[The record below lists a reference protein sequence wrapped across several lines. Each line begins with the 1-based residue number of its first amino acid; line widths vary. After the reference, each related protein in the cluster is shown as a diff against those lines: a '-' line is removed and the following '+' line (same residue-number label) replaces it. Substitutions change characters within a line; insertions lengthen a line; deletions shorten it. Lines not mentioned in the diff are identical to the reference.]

1 MTRHIAFRALAVCL
15 VALGALFCLSLFA
28 PNPAFAQHGAGGK
41 KSLAVGLIEGP
52 QGAATRK
59 RVLAKLKQ
67 SGTYEITDAEDLR
80 PGADKGAYSAMA
92 QALQVDAI
100 VVGKT
105 SRSLDLTLSVIGPDG
120 NLIEEVKLK
129 GGSGPELEEAIDN
142 ELEIALAGPLGSAKK
157 AAGKT
162 DKKAAEETPEDE
174 EEEEVPSDEKEA
186 DDEDDEEKPAKK
198 DEDEDEG
205 GGPAVD
211 DKKPGRRPL
220 EFTAGLR
227 IYSRSFVYTDYHA
240 PPPGSSPGRVYQYK
254 LAAAPAVIASARV
267 YPFAFS
273 RDDALGNVG
282 IMGRLEVGIATST
295 NYKEPQPP
303 DAMGVTPPPITYPLN
318 TGTSEWQVG
327 LRGRLPVGRSEL
339 GMFGLYGAHS
349 FVLVGDEGTQGT
361 ERRPDPLVPDV
372 NYQFLRFGM
381 DARLRAGK
389 FTVGS
394 HFAPRFLTSMK
405 NIDQDYWW
413 FPGATGS
420 GIDFGAFAAFEI
432 LKFMDVAAGV
442 DYIRYGFDFNAIPDD
457 AGTPGNVTSQR
468 IAGGATDTF
477 LSGWVGVTFHFD
489 GKSELEDGAVAV
501 EAEPDADEKKPDPD
515 VEEEE
520 EE

>member
-1 MTRHIAFRALAVCL
+1 MRHIALRALAVCI
-15 VALGALFCLSLFA
+15 VALGALFCLSAFA
-28 PNPAFAQHGAGGK
+28 PSTAFAQK
-41 KSLAVGLIEGP
+41 KSIAVGLIEGP
-52 QGAATRK
+52 QGPATRK

-67 SGTYEITDAEDLR
+67 SGSYEITDAEDLR

-105 SRSLDLTLSVIGPDG
+105 TRSLDLNLSVIGPDG
-120 NLIEEVKLK
+120 NLIEEIKLK

-142 ELEIALAGPLGSAKK
+142 QLEIALAGPLGAKK

-162 DKKAAEETPEDE
+162 EKKPPAEEAPDDE
-174 EEEEVPSDEKEA
+174 EEEEGPSDEKEA
-186 DDEDDEEKPAKK
+186 DDEEDEEPKK
-198 DEDEDEG
+198 KGEEEEDTG
-205 GGPAVD
+205 GAPSVD

-220 EFTAGLR
+220 EFSVGIR
-227 IYSRSFVYTDYHA
+227 FYNRSFVYSDYKT
-240 PPPGSSPGRVYQYK
+240 PPPGSALGRVYPYK
-254 LAAAPAVIASARV
+254 LAIAPAVIAAARV

-273 RDDALGNVG
+273 RDDALGNLG
-282 IMGRLEVGIATST
+282 IQGKLEIGIATST
-295 NYKEPQPP
+295 NYQEPQPP
-303 DAMGVTPPPITYPLN
+303 NPDGSIPPPITYPLN

-339 GMFGLYGAHS
+339 GMFGVYGSHS
-349 FVLVGDEGTQGT
+349 FVLVGDEGTRGT
-361 ERRPDPLVPDV
+361 QVRPDPLVPDV

-389 FTVGS
+389 FTLGS
-394 HFAPRFLTSMK
+394 HFAPRFITSLK
-405 NIDQDYWW
+405 NIDQEYWW

-420 GIDFGAFAAFEI
+420 GIDFGAFGAFQI
-432 LKFMDVAAGV
+432 LKFMDVAAGF

-457 AGTPGNVTSQR
+457 AGLPSNTRSQR

-477 LSGWVGVTFHFD
+477 LSGWAGVIFYLD
-489 GKSELEDGAVAV
+489 GKAEIADGAVAV
-501 EAEPDADEKKPDPD
+501 EADSEDEAKPDKKSKPEEI
-515 VEEEE
+515 EEEE